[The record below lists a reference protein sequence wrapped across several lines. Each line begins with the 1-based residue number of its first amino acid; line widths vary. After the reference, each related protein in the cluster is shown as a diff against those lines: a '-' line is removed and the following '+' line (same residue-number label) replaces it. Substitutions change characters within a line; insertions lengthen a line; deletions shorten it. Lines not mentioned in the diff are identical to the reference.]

1 MNGSRFL
8 FLSLLA
14 LVGIGGLL
22 VACQRTGDSDI
33 ARTKEGVM
41 RLGSVEVVDTV
52 ARAVAPTDR
61 PLAFEGLRGLVHLR
75 GTDQTTA
82 DLAFVRRG
90 RGASRADGQSVL
102 DGISITESGTEA
114 EYTYTL
120 TADDDNYA
128 VVDIRGEVPR
138 SAALQIDRL
147 SGAVHIE
154 DVEGALTVD
163 HQHGD
168 VNVQGAAAPV
178 ETTIQN
184 GDVQVLFQSVPADGD
199 ILLKTSNG
207 DLHLAL
213 PPDASAQ
220 IDAETDA
227 GTLRTQGLTFT
238 AEQFSRINAGA
249 RYDAQL
255 GKGGP
260 TIELRTQN
268 GSITLRAVAPT
279 QTDPADTTEAPAI
292 VPSTDT
298 TVAPQPDT
306 VENPPDTRKAPDTT
320 TVSDTTR
327 GDTTAADTI
336 F

>member
-14 LVGIGGLL
+14 LGIGGLL
-22 VACQRTGDSDI
+22 AACQRTGDSDI
-33 ARTKEGVM
+33 ARTNEGVM

-52 ARAVAPTDR
+52 ARAVALSGR
-61 PLAFEGLRGLVHLR
+61 PLVFEGLRGSAHLT
-75 GTDQTTA
+75 GGDGTTA
-82 DLAFVRRG
+82 DLSFVRRG
-90 RGASRADGQSVL
+90 RGDSRSDGQSVL
-102 DGISITESGTEA
+102 EGISITESGTEA

-154 DVEGALTVD
+154 GVEGALTVD

-178 ETTIQN
+178 EATIQN
-184 GDVQVLFQSVPADGD
+184 GDVRVLFQSVPADGD
-199 ILLKTSNG
+199 MLLETSNG
-207 DLHLAL
+207 DLHLGL

-220 IDAETDA
+220 IDAQTDV
-227 GTLRTQGLTFT
+227 GTIRTQGLTFT
-238 AEQFSRINAGA
+238 TEQFAPINAGA

-255 GKGGP
+255 GEGGP

-279 QTDPADTTEAPAI
+279 QTDPADTTQALAT

-298 TVAPQPDT
+298 TVARQPGADT
-306 VENPPDTRKAPDTT
+306 VDTMGTDTMS
-320 TVSDTTR
+320 V
-327 GDTTAADTI
+327 DTTAADTSQL
-336 F
+336 